1 MFSQLG
7 DRLKETFRD
16 LRGRGRLSED
26 NISQALREVRL
37 ALLEAD
43 VALPVVKSFLE
54 GVQQRA
60 LGEKVLDSLTP
71 GQAVVKVVHDEL
83 VELMGARNDVLNLAV
98 RPPAVVLMAGL
109 QGAGKTTT
117 AAKLAR

>member
-60 LGEKVLDSLTP
+60 LGEKVLESLTP

-83 VELMGARNDVLNLAV
+83 VELMGAQNDALNLAV
-98 RPPAVVLMAGL
+98 RPPAAAAGT
-109 QGAGKTTT
+109 QR
-117 AAKLAR
+117 AK

>member
-1 MFSQLG
+1 MGSYV
-7 DRLKETFRD
+7 RIC
-16 LRGRGRLSED
+16 RLSED

-71 GQAVVKVVHDEL
+71 GQAVVKVVHERFL
-83 VELMGARNDVLNLAV
+83 
-98 RPPAVVLMAGL
+98 
-109 QGAGKTTT
+109 
-117 AAKLAR
+117 